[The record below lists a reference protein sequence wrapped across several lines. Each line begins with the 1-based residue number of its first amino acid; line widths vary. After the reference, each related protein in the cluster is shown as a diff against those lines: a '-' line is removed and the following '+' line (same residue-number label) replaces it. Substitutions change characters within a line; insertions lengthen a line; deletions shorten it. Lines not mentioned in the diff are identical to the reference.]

1 MRFEKF
7 VKFGACA
14 ALLCAAL
21 PAQAMSVA
29 EFIAKAHA
37 LKARGLFAM
46 GSPDIKLLQD
56 EMAGIRT
63 AYRADLARQAAAHQP
78 PHSCPPPVGQSKMTS
93 DEFMAELERIPVA
106 QRGMSMR
113 TAFYAMMKRRYP
125 CR

>member
-1 MRFEKF
+1 MRL
-7 VKFGACA
+7 VRFGIGAV
-14 ALLCAAL
+14 LLCAAL

-37 LKARGLFAM
+37 LQSRGLFAM
-46 GSPDIKLLQD
+46 GSPDIKLLTD

-63 AYRADLARQAAAHQP
+63 AYRADLARSAAAHQP
-78 PHSCPPPVGQSKMTS
+78 PHSCPPPAGPAKMTGTQ
-93 DEFMAELERIPVA
+93 FMAELERIPAA

-113 TAFYAMMKRRYP
+113 TAFYAMMKRLYP

>member
-1 MRFEKF
+1 MKIA
-7 VKFGACA
+7 KFGLAA
-14 ALLCAAL
+14 ALLGAVAV

-29 EFIAKAHA
+29 EFLAKANA
-37 LKARGLFAM
+37 LKARGILAL

-56 EMAGIRT
+56 EVAGIRT
-63 AYRADLARQAAAHQP
+63 AYRADLARAAAAHKP

-93 DEFMAELERIPVA
+93 TEFTAELERIPVA
-106 QRGMSMR
+106 QRSMSMR